1 MVRLKIVLCCFKNN
15 CAVISLVMFTLT
27 ETRQMMLTTPQAAER
42 LNVHPET
49 IRRLIKAGKLKAV
62 SLSDTERARLR
73 IDEKELQAFIDRQ
86 GAKA

>member
-1 MVRLKIVLCCFKNN
+1 
-15 CAVISLVMFTLT
+15 
-27 ETRQMMLTTPQAAER
+27 MMLTTQQAADK

-49 IRRLIKAGKLKAV
+49 IRRLVKAGKLKAV

-73 IDEKELQAFIDRQ
+73 IDEKELQAFIDNQ

>member
-1 MVRLKIVLCCFKNN
+1 
-15 CAVISLVMFTLT
+15 
-27 ETRQMMLTTPQAAER
+27 MMLTTQQTAER
-42 LNVHPET
+42 LSVHPET

-86 GAKA
+86 GARA